1 MILHILHGGV
11 PSISKMVINTDTVR
25 SEIGTNIPEPEKVI
39 QDILQGRL
47 LPGAGDGGGC
57 EW

>member
-1 MILHILHGGV
+1 MIIHILHGGV

-47 LPGAGDGGGC
+47 LPGAGDGGV
-57 EW
+57 